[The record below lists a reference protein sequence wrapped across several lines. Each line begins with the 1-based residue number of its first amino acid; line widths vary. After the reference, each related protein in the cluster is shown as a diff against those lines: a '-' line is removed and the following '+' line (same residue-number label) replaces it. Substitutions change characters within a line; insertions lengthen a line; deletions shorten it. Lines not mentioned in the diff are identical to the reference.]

1 MLAEGM
7 KKSRKPQAPMK
18 KENDATD
25 RKGFGRRHIFF
36 PTVKCTVRS
45 RGRGA

>member
-25 RKGFGRRHIFF
+25 RKGF
-36 PTVKCTVRS
+36 T
-45 RGRGA
+45 